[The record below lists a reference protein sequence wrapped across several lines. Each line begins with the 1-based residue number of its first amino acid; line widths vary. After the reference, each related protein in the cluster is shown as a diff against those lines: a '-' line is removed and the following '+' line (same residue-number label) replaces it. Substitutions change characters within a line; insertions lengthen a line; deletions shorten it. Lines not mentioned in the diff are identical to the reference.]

1 MLVECFLVGC
11 GIILFFNLIGGVK
24 LVVLV
29 IGVYVYICCQ
39 FKIFI
44 GKMEGIEELLVC
56 IVGNVYVMDV
66 VVLLI
71 IYGIMFGEKFV
82 VLLVIVKYYCIY
94 CGQQLIIDVMDII
107 GGKGIMFG

>member
-1 MLVECFLVGC
+1 M
-11 GIILFFNLIGGVK
+11 
-24 LVVLV
+24 
-29 IGVYVYICCQ
+29 
-39 FKIFI
+39 
-44 GKMEGIEELLVC
+44 C

-94 CGQQLIIDVMDII
+94 CG
-107 GGKGIMFG
+107 

>member
-1 MLVECFLVGC
+1 MLVECFSVGC

-24 LVVLV
+24 SVVLV
-29 IGVYVYICCQ
+29 IGVYVYICRQ

-66 VVLLI
+66 VVSLI

-82 VLLVIVKYYCIY
+82 VLSVIVKYHCIY
-94 CGQQLIIDVMDII
+94 CG
-107 GGKGIMFG
+107 